1 MRQFPKLLRSE
12 MSVKVIQSRDH
23 ILNTYSEKI
32 SEFAEV
38 CSWKTRCSLLNRLA
52 DDKIVLFARNVSRG
66 RISRSSRTLGE
77 SERFS
82 SVVLDIKLIIL
93 R

>member
-1 MRQFPKLLRSE
+1 

-38 CSWKTRCSLLNRLA
+38 CSWKTRCSLL
-52 DDKIVLFARNVSRG
+52 KPSR
-66 RISRSSRTLGE
+66 
-77 SERFS
+77 
-82 SVVLDIKLIIL
+82 
-93 R
+93 